1 MINLFIQWLMTTNQV
16 QLPYAMTYI
25 NKRLVISN
33 WVFQW
38 KIIFNPDL
46 TNQVPEKIF
55 SRKTKK
61 LLHLSLSFNNVPLK
75 NSMSQK
81 HFGLIL
87 DVKLNFV
94 EYIKIITQ
102 KISKTISL
110 LHKFPPILSRS
121 TFHAIHA
128 RQDYFKNLFFPSTI
142 FECFIG
148 KLESQVSPFFF
159 KKKTLYFVQIVFL
172 VFIIYVESSS

>member
-1 MINLFIQWLMTTNQV
+1 MECLEIVNILPMINLFIQWLMTPNQV

-61 LLHLSLSFNNVPLK
+61 LFHLSLSFNKVPLK

-81 HFGLIL
+81 HFGLI
-87 DVKLNFV
+87 
-94 EYIKIITQ
+94 KIITQ
-102 KISKTISL
+102 KISKTISF

-128 RQDYFKNLFFPSTI
+128 RQDNFKNLFFPSTI

-148 KLESQVSPFFF
+148 KLESQVSPFF
-159 KKKTLYFVQIVFL
+159 
-172 VFIIYVESSS
+172 